1 MLIRYL
7 SRLEERSAEREERRA
22 DMQMGTSLD
31 EDEVFGQQIVSIMK
45 RLDPAKKSTARIQVL
60 QLLDE
65 IEFSMHTQ
73 LPYFHQH
80 NF

>member
-1 MLIRYL
+1 
-7 SRLEERSAEREERRA
+7 
-22 DMQMGTSLD
+22 MQMQTSLN

-45 RLDPAKKSTARIQVL
+45 RLEPAKKSTARIQVL

-73 LPYFHQH
+73 FSYSHQH